1 MIFYFG
7 SFRDLIGPAKPVRM
21 TVDSK
26 IMIFCMILV
35 ACECKKYSI
44 FCICIGILNSIVYFS
59 QLSLQMFWFT
69 CWFVSS
75 SVHTT
80 HSVFSTP
87 VRSFK
92 CPYWSIVVISYH
104 FHFFRYFGNF
114 FLKIFIGASI
124 VFILVFCNK
133 YFTVRSI
140 ASSFY
145 LAASH

>member
-7 SFRDLIGPAKPVRM
+7 SFRDLIGPAKPVRI
-21 TVDSK
+21 TAV
-26 IMIFCMILV
+26 IMIFCNDTCNCCMWVWEIFNILYLHWNF
-35 ACECKKYSI
+35 K
-44 FCICIGILNSIVYFS
+44 LNCLFLSDFS
-59 QLSLQMFWFT
+59 ANVLIHMLV
-69 CWFVSS
+69 CVSFS
-75 SVHTT
+75 T
-80 HSVFSTP
+80 HSVFSAP

-104 FHFFRYFGNF
+104 FHFFRHFGNF

-140 ASSFY
+140 SYSFY
-145 LAASH
+145 LSVSH